1 MKKALKITGIVVGSL
16 VGLVL
21 VVAVVA
27 SLLVTSSGWLTKQV
41 KKYAPEFVNCEM
53 ELGKADLT
61 LFKTFPNV
69 GIDIEHVA
77 LINPMAG
84 SPSDTL
90 ANIDDLTVV
99 LDLKKLLKEKE
110 IVVRKCIL
118 EDAFVNLYTDTI
130 GNNNFDV
137 FKTQESGDT
146 TSTFDYLV
154 DIEEVKLKNTAL
166 VYTDDRSQMTAQTQG
181 LNLDLKGKMNEK
193 DIDADLTLDAAD
205 LSLKMKAIQL
215 ATKSLDLDF
224 DGDIANMDKIEGVV
238 KLATPDISLNLN
250 EPYLK
255 NDTLSL
261 NLPVQFSLKDMKGH
275 LDKAQIGLNRYLFD
289 VEGDVAIAEN
299 SDVNLDLA
307 LQTNPLVVED
317 VLTYLPEKVQQQLS
331 SIEYKGKA
339 TLSDVKVKGTLND
352 SLMPLISARVLTD
365 NLSVN
370 VKELPYPFT
379 EVNLDC
385 LLNLDLNS
393 DTNYLTIN
401 GVSAKFNRSSFTADG
416 VVDDLLG
423 DIGLKLKVKGDVPLT
438 DLKSFL
444 PKKMKLNGRTDLNLT
459 TNFTV
464 EQLMKSLD
472 DYNLNRLKANG
483 TLKIKDFAF
492 DMDTLHVASPLLNVG
507 LTLPASAK
515 GKDRKGAYVTLASQT
530 LQVKAGKGVQADLK
544 NPDIK
549 LSADNFKGGIEKMLV
564 DAALNFSKL
573 DVVYDDVT
581 AHIDAPA
588 LTLVTTPDKKAT
600 RLKARISLDGKDVVA
615 KMGKDLA
622 VNSSTLKVKASVDEN
637 KNKTDF
643 LNRWNPSADFTLGNA
658 VVQVD
663 GISEDIK
670 ISNIDF
676 LFNSHELDF
685 KKSTFRIGKSDM
697 SLQGSVVGIKE
708 WIEDHKN
715 LMKGEMQLTSN
726 YVDINEILDLTS
738 GLGRTDTIGP
748 STPSTSSGTEGSG
761 ASTNKGEEEGDPFM
775 VPEGID
781 FNFVLNTKKALYDNF
796 DLNNLNGTMTVKD
809 GTLILREIGFTN
821 KAAEMQL
828 TALYQSPRKNN
839 LLLAMDFHLLR
850 VQINDLLTMIPYI
863 DTLVPMLKTFDG
875 QAEFHIGAEASL
887 TSKYQ
892 PKISTLRAAADIEGK
907 NLTVNDKFTFTKITD
922 MLDISTNGSYRV
934 DSLDVQLTAY
944 KDEIDL
950 WPSQIAIGKYKVIV
964 DGRMKLDKNGEY
976 HLSVTQSPLPV
987 RLGLKISGPLNNL
1000 EYKLEGCKYPNLYK
1014 PNKRNDTEQMYFDLK
1029 RQIAERLK
1037 SNVR

>member
-1 MKKALKITGIVVGSL
+1 MKKALKITGIVLASL
-16 VGLVL
+16 VGLIL
-21 VVAVVA
+21 IVAGIAVA
-27 SLLVTSSGWLTKQV
+27 MVTSSGRLTKMV
-41 KKYAPEFVNCEM
+41 KKYAPEFITCEM

-69 GIDIEHVA
+69 GIDIENVA

-90 ANIDDLTVV
+90 ANINNLIVV
-99 LDLKKLLKEKE
+99 VDAKKFLKEKE
-110 IVVRKCIL
+110 IVVRRCIL
-118 EDAFVNLYTDTI
+118 EDAFVNLYTDSI

-137 FKTQESGDT
+137 FKSKETSDT

-154 DIEEVKLKNTAL
+154 DIEEVRLKNSAL
-166 VYTDDRSQMTAQTQG
+166 IYTDDRNGMMAQAQG
-181 LNLDLKGKMNEK
+181 LNLDLKGKMEDK
-193 DIDADLTLDAAD
+193 DIDADLTLDAED
-205 LSLKMKAIQL
+205 LRLKMKAIQL

-224 DGDIANMDKIEGVV
+224 DGDIANMDKIEGVL
-238 KLATPDISLNLN
+238 KLNTPDISLNLN
-250 EPYLK
+250 EPYLE
-255 NDTLSL
+255 NDTLNL
-261 NLPVQFSLKDMKGH
+261 NLPLQFSLKDMKGH

-289 VEGDVAIAEN
+289 VDGDVEIADN
-299 SDVNLDLA
+299 KDINLDLA
-307 LQTNPLVVED
+307 LNTNALVIED
-317 VLTYLPEKVQQQLS
+317 VLTYLPEKVQQKLS
-331 SIEYKGKA
+331 SIDYSGKA
-339 TLSDVKVKGTLND
+339 TLSDVEVKGTFND
-352 SLMPLISARVLTD
+352 SLMPLIKARVVTD
-365 NLSVN
+365 NVTVN
-370 VKELPYPFT
+370 VKQLPYPFT
-379 EVNLDC
+379 EVNLDGH
-385 LLNLDLNS
+385 LDLDLNTEANS
-393 DTNYLTIN
+393 FTVNN
-401 GVSAKFNRSSFTADG
+401 VKAKFNRSSFTADG
-416 VVDDLLG
+416 LVDDLLG

-438 DLKSFL
+438 DIKGFL
-444 PKKMKLNGRTDLNLT
+444 PKTMKLNGRTNLDLT

-464 EQLMKSLD
+464 DQLMKSLD

-492 DMDTLHVASPLLNVG
+492 DMDTINVTSPLLNVG
-507 LTLPASAK
+507 LTLPAAAK
-515 GKDRKGAYVTLASQT
+515 GKGRKGAYVSLASQT
-530 LQVKAGKGVQADLK
+530 LQAKAGKGIQADMK
-544 NPDIK
+544 SPDIK
-549 LSADNFKGGIEKMLV
+549 LSADNFKGSFEKMLL

-581 AHIDAPA
+581 AHLDAPA
-588 LTLVTTPDKKAT
+588 LTFVTTPEKNAK
-600 RLKARISLDGKDVVA
+600 RLNARITLDGKDIVA
-615 KMGKDLA
+615 KKGKDFAL
-622 VNSSTLKVKASVDEN
+622 NSNTLKVNASVDEN
-637 KNKTDF
+637 KKKTDF

-663 GISEDIK
+663 GIDEDIK

-685 KKSTFRIGKSDM
+685 KKSTFRLGKSDF
-697 SLQGSVVGIKE
+697 SLQGSVIGIKE
-708 WIEDHKN
+708 WVGDHKN

-726 YVDINEILDLTS
+726 YADINEILDLTS
-738 GLGRTDTIGP
+738 GLGHSDAEP
-748 STPSTSSGTEGSG
+748 SVPEPVEGVEATE
-761 ASTNKGEEEGDPFM
+761 TKGDDPFM

-839 LLLAMDFHLLR
+839 LYLAMDFHLLR

-875 QAEFHIGAEASL
+875 QAEFHIGAETRL
-887 TSKYQ
+887 TSNYQ
-892 PKISTLRAAADIEGK
+892 PKISTFRAAADIEGK
-907 NLTVNDKFTFTKITD
+907 NLTVKDKFTFTKITD
-922 MLDISTNGSYRV
+922 MLDISTNGQYRV
-934 DSLDVQLTAY
+934 DSLDVQLTAF

-950 WPSQIAIGKYKVIV
+950 WPSQIAIGKYKVTV

-987 RLGLKISGPLNNL
+987 RLGLMISGPLNNL

-1014 PNKRNDTEQMYFDLK
+1014 PNKRNDTEQMYFELK
-1029 RQIAERLK
+1029 KMIAERLK

>member
-1 MKKALKITGIVVGSL
+1 MKKALKITGIVLASL
-16 VGLVL
+16 VGLIL
-21 VVAVVA
+21 IVAGIAVA
-27 SLLVTSSGWLTKQV
+27 MVTSSGRLTKMV
-41 KKYAPEFVNCEM
+41 KKYAPEFITCEM

-69 GIDIEHVA
+69 GIDIDNVA

-118 EDAFVNLYTDTI
+118 EDAFVNLYTDSI

-137 FKTQESGDT
+137 FKSKETSDT

-154 DIEEVKLKNTAL
+154 DIEEVRLKNSAL
-166 VYTDDRSQMTAQTQG
+166 IYTDDRNGMMAQAHG
-181 LNLDLKGKMNEK
+181 LNLDLKGKMEDK
-193 DIDADLTLDAAD
+193 DIDADLTLDADD
-205 LSLKMKAIQL
+205 LRLKMKAIQL

-224 DGDIANMDKIEGVV
+224 DGDIANMDKIEGIV
-238 KLATPDISLNLN
+238 KLTTPDISLNLN
-250 EPYLK
+250 EPYLE
-255 NDTLSL
+255 NDTLNL
-261 NLPVQFSLKDMKGH
+261 NLPLQFSLKDMKGH

-289 VEGDVAIAEN
+289 VDGDVEIADN
-299 SDVNLDLA
+299 KDINLDLT
-307 LQTNPLVVED
+307 LNTNTLIIED
-317 VLTYLPEKVQQQLS
+317 VLTYLPEKVQQKLS
-331 SIEYKGKA
+331 SIDYSGKA
-339 TLSDVKVKGTLND
+339 TLSDVEVKGTFND
-352 SLMPLISARVLTD
+352 SLMPLIKARVVTD
-365 NLSVN
+365 NVTVN
-370 VKELPYPFT
+370 VKQLPYPFT
-379 EVNLDC
+379 EVNLDGH
-385 LLNLDLNS
+385 LDLDLNTEANS
-393 DTNYLTIN
+393 FTVNN
-401 GVSAKFNRSSFTADG
+401 VKAKFNRSSFTAEG
-416 VVDDLLG
+416 LLDDLLG

-438 DLKSFL
+438 DIKGFL
-444 PKKMKLNGRTDLNLT
+444 PKKMKINGRTNLDLT

-464 EQLMKSLD
+464 DQLMKSLD

-492 DMDTLHVASPLLNVG
+492 DMDTINVTSPLLNVG
-507 LTLPASAK
+507 LTLPAAAK
-515 GKDRKGAYVTLASQT
+515 GKGRKGAYVSLASQT
-530 LQVKAGKGVQADLK
+530 LQAKAGKGIQADMK
-544 NPDIK
+544 SPDIK
-549 LSADNFKGGIEKMLV
+549 LSADNFKGSFEKMLL

-581 AHIDAPA
+581 AHLDAPA
-588 LTLVTTPDKKAT
+588 LTFVTTPEKNGK
-600 RLKARISLDGKDVVA
+600 RLNARITLDGKDIVA
-615 KMGKDLA
+615 KKGKDFAL
-622 VNSSTLKVKASVDEN
+622 NSNTLKVNASVDEN
-637 KNKTDF
+637 KKKTDF

-658 VVQVD
+658 VLQVD
-663 GISEDIK
+663 GIDEDIK

-685 KKSTFRIGKSDM
+685 KKSTFRLGKSDF
-697 SLQGSVVGIKE
+697 SLQGSVIGIKE
-708 WIEDHKN
+708 WVEDHKN

-726 YVDINEILDLTS
+726 YADINEILDLTS
-738 GLGRTDTIGP
+738 GLGHSDAEPSVPESIEGVEATVTENTTD
-748 STPSTSSGTEGSG
+748 
-761 ASTNKGEEEGDPFM
+761 DPFM

-781 FNFVLNTKKALYDNF
+781 FNFVLNTKKALYDSF

-839 LLLAMDFHLLR
+839 LYLAMDFHLLR

-875 QAEFHIGAEASL
+875 QAEFHIGAETRL
-887 TSKYQ
+887 TSNYQ
-892 PKISTLRAAADIEGK
+892 PKISTFRAAADIEGK
-907 NLTVNDKFTFTKITD
+907 NLTVKDKFTFTKITD
-922 MLDISTNGSYRV
+922 MLDISTNGQYRV
-934 DSLDVQLTAY
+934 DSLDVQLTAF

-950 WPSQIAIGKYKVIV
+950 WPSQIAIGKYKVTV

-987 RLGLKISGPLNNL
+987 RLGLMISGPLNNL

-1014 PNKRNDTEQMYFDLK
+1014 PNKRNDTEQMYFELK
-1029 RQIAERLK
+1029 KMIADRLK
-1037 SNVR
+1037 ANVR

>member
-1 MKKALKITGIVVGSL
+1 MKKALKITGIVLASL
-16 VGLVL
+16 VGLIL
-21 VVAVVA
+21 IVAGIAVA
-27 SLLVTSSGWLTKQV
+27 MVTSSGRLTKMV
-41 KKYAPEFVNCEM
+41 KKYAPEFITCEM

-69 GIDIEHVA
+69 GIDIENVA

-118 EDAFVNLYTDTI
+118 EDAFVNLYTDSI

-137 FKTQESGDT
+137 FKSKETSDT

-154 DIEEVKLKNTAL
+154 DIEEVRLKNSAL
-166 VYTDDRSQMTAQTQG
+166 IYTDDRNGMMAQAHG
-181 LNLDLKGKMNEK
+181 LNLDLKGKMEDK
-193 DIDADLTLDAAD
+193 DIYADLTLDADD
-205 LSLKMKAIQL
+205 LRLKMKAIQL

-224 DGDIANMDKIEGVV
+224 DGDIANMDKIEGIV
-238 KLATPDISLNLN
+238 KLTTPDISLNLN
-250 EPYLK
+250 EPYLE
-255 NDTLSL
+255 NDTLNL
-261 NLPVQFSLKDMKGH
+261 NLPLQFSLKDMKGH
-275 LDKAQIGLNRYLFD
+275 LDKAQIGLNRYLIDVDGD
-289 VEGDVAIAEN
+289 VEIADN
-299 SDVNLDLA
+299 KDINLDLA
-307 LQTNPLVVED
+307 LNTNALVIED
-317 VLTYLPEKVQQQLS
+317 VLTYLPEKVQQKLS
-331 SIEYKGKA
+331 SIDYSGKA
-339 TLSDVKVKGTLND
+339 TLSDVEVKGTFND
-352 SLMPLISARVLTD
+352 SLMPLIKARVVTD
-365 NLSVN
+365 NVTVN
-370 VKELPYPFT
+370 VKQLPYPFT
-379 EVNLDC
+379 EVNLDG
-385 LLNLDLNS
+385 LLDLDLNTEANS
-393 DTNYLTIN
+393 FTVNN
-401 GVSAKFNRSSFTADG
+401 VKAKFNRSSFTADG
-416 VVDDLLG
+416 LVDDLLG
-423 DIGLKLKVKGDVPLT
+423 DIGLKLKVKGDVPMA
-438 DLKSFL
+438 DIKGFL
-444 PKKMKLNGRTDLNLT
+444 PKTMKLNGRTNLDLT

-464 EQLMKSLD
+464 DQLMKSLD

-492 DMDTLHVASPLLNVG
+492 DMDTIHVASPLLNVG
-507 LTLPASAK
+507 LTLPAAAK
-515 GKDRKGAYVTLASQT
+515 GKGRKGAYVSLASQT
-530 LQVKAGKGVQADLK
+530 LQAKAGKGIQADMK
-544 NPDIK
+544 SPDIK
-549 LSADNFKGGIEKMLV
+549 LSADNFKGGFEKMLL

-581 AHIDAPA
+581 AHLDAPA
-588 LTLVTTPDKKAT
+588 LTFVTTPEKNAK
-600 RLKARISLDGKDVVA
+600 RLNARITLDGKDIVA
-615 KMGKDLA
+615 KKGKDFAL
-622 VNSSTLKVKASVDEN
+622 NSNTLKVNASVDEN
-637 KNKTDF
+637 KKKTDF

-663 GISEDIK
+663 GIDEDIK

-685 KKSTFRIGKSDM
+685 KKSTFRLGKSDF
-697 SLQGSVVGIKE
+697 SLQGSVIGIKE
-708 WIEDHKN
+708 WVEDHKN

-726 YVDINEILDLTS
+726 YADINEILELTS
-738 GLGRTDTIGP
+738 GLGHSDAEP
-748 STPSTSSGTEGSG
+748 SAPEPVEGVEATETQGD
-761 ASTNKGEEEGDPFM
+761 DPFM

-781 FNFVLNTKKALYDNF
+781 FIFVLNTKKALYDNF

-839 LLLAMDFHLLR
+839 LYLAMDFHLLR

-875 QAEFHIGAEASL
+875 QAEFHIGAETRL
-887 TSKYQ
+887 TSNYQ
-892 PKISTLRAAADIEGK
+892 PKISTFRAAADIEGK
-907 NLTVNDKFTFTKITD
+907 NLTVKDKFTFTKITD
-922 MLDISTNGSYRV
+922 MLDISTNGQYRV
-934 DSLDVQLTAY
+934 DSLDVQLTAF

-950 WPSQIAIGKYKVIV
+950 WPSQIAIGKYKVTV

-987 RLGLKISGPLNNL
+987 RLGLMISGPLNNL

-1014 PNKRNDTEQMYFDLK
+1014 PNKRNDTEQMYFELK
-1029 RQIAERLK
+1029 KMIAERLK

>member
-1 MKKALKITGIVVGSL
+1 MKKALKITGIVLASL
-16 VGLVL
+16 VGVALI
-21 VVAVVA
+21 VVGIAVA
-27 SLLVTSSGWLTKQV
+27 MLTSSGRLTKMV
-41 KKYAPEFVNCEM
+41 KKYAPKFITCEM

-69 GIDIEHVA
+69 GIDIENVA
-77 LINPMAG
+77 FINPMAG

-90 ANIDDLTVV
+90 ANIDDLTVA
-99 LDLKKLLKEKE
+99 LDIKKLLKEKE
-110 IVVRKCIL
+110 IVIRKCIL
-118 EDAFVNLYTDTI
+118 EDAFVNLYTDSI
-130 GNNNFDV
+130 GNNNFNV
-137 FKTQESGDT
+137 FKTKESSDT
-146 TSTFDYLV
+146 TRTFDYLV
-154 DIEEVKLKNTAL
+154 DIEEVKLKNSTL
-166 VYTDDRSQMTAQTQG
+166 FYTDDRHQMTAQAKG
-181 LNLDLKGKMNEK
+181 LNLDLKGKMADK
-193 DIDADLTLDAAD
+193 DIDADLTLNAED
-205 LSLKMKAIQL
+205 LSLKMKAVQL
-215 ATKSLDLDF
+215 ATKSVDIDF
-224 DGDIANMDKIEGVV
+224 DGDIADMDKIEGTL
-238 KLATPDISLNLN
+238 KLATPDISLCLN
-250 EPYLK
+250 EPYLE

-261 NLPVQFSLKDMKGH
+261 NAPLQFSLKDMKGH
-275 LDKAQIGLNRYLFD
+275 LDKAQIGLNKYVID
-289 VEGDVAIAEN
+289 VDGDAEIEKN
-299 SDVNLDLA
+299 GDVNLDLA
-307 LQTNPLVVED
+307 LNTNTLVVED
-317 VLTYLPEKVQQQLS
+317 VLTYLPIKLQQKLS

-339 TLSDVKVKGTLND
+339 TLSDVEVKGTLND
-352 SLMPLISARVLTD
+352 SLMPLIKAKVVTD
-365 NLSVN
+365 DVTVN
-370 VKELPYPFT
+370 VKKLPYPFT
-379 EVNLDC
+379 EVNLDGD
-385 LLNLDLNS
+385 LALDLNS
-393 DTNYLTIN
+393 DNNTLTVNSI
-401 GVSAKFNRSSFTADG
+401 SAKFNRSNITADG

-438 DLKSFL
+438 DLKGFL

-464 EQLMKSLD
+464 DQLMKSLD

-492 DMDTLHVASPLLNVG
+492 DMDTIHVTSPLMNVG

-549 LSADNFKGGIEKMLV
+549 LSADNFKGGVEKMLV
-564 DAALNFSKL
+564 DAALNFSHL
-573 DVVYDDVT
+573 DLVYDTIT

-588 LTLVTTPDKKAT
+588 ITFVTTPDKSAK
-600 RLKARISLDGKDVVA
+600 RLKARVTLDGNDIDA
-615 KMGKDLA
+615 KMGKGYAL
-622 VNSSTLKVKASVDEN
+622 NSNTLKLKASIDEN
-637 KNKTDF
+637 KQKTDF
-643 LNRWNPSADFTLGNA
+643 LNHWNPAADFTLGNA
-658 VVQVD
+658 VLQVV
-663 GISEDIK
+663 GIDEDIK

-685 KKSTFRIGKSDM
+685 KKSTIRLGQSDF

-715 LMKGEMQLTSN
+715 LMKGDMQLTSN

-738 GLGRTDTIGP
+738 GLGVADSGP
-748 STPSTSSGTEGSG
+748 STGSGTDSAT
-761 ASTNKGEEEGDPFM
+761 ASKDGDPFM

-781 FNFVLNTKKALYDNF
+781 FNFVLNTKKALYDSF

-839 LLLAMDFHLLR
+839 LFLAMDFHLLR

-875 QAEFHIGAEASL
+875 QAEFHIGAETNL
-887 TSKYQ
+887 TSSYQ

-922 MLDISTNGSYRV
+922 MLDISTDGSYRV
-934 DSLDVQLTAY
+934 DSLDVQLTAF

-950 WPSQIAIGKYKVIV
+950 WPSQIAIGKYKVTV
-964 DGRMKLDKNGEY
+964 DGRMKLNKNGEY

-1014 PNKRNDTEQMYFDLK
+1014 PNKRNDTEQMYYELK
-1029 RQIAERLK
+1029 KQIADRLK
-1037 SNVR
+1037 ENVR

>member
-1 MKKALKITGIVVGSL
+1 MKKALKITGIVLASL
-16 VGLVL
+16 VGLIL
-21 VVAVVA
+21 IVAGIAVA
-27 SLLVTSSGWLTKQV
+27 MVTSSGRLTKMV
-41 KKYAPEFVNCEM
+41 KKYAPEFITCEM

-69 GIDIEHVA
+69 GIDIDNVA

-84 SPSDTL
+84 SSSDTL
-90 ANIDDLTVV
+90 ASIDDLTVV

-118 EDAFVNLYTDTI
+118 EDAFVNLYTDSI

-137 FKTQESGDT
+137 FKSKETSDT

-154 DIEEVKLKNTAL
+154 DIEEVRLKNSAL
-166 VYTDDRSQMTAQTQG
+166 IYTDDRNGMTAQAQG
-181 LNLDLKGKMNEK
+181 LNLDLKGKMEDK
-193 DIDADLTLDAAD
+193 DIDADLTLDADD
-205 LSLKMKAIQL
+205 LRLKMKAIQL
-215 ATKSLDLDF
+215 AMKSLDLDF
-224 DGDIANMDKIEGVV
+224 DGDIANLDKIEGIV
-238 KLATPDISLNLN
+238 KLTTPDISLNLN
-250 EPYLK
+250 EPYLE
-255 NDTLSL
+255 NDTLNL
-261 NLPVQFSLKDMKGH
+261 NLPLQFSLKDMKGH

-289 VEGDVAIAEN
+289 VDGDVEIADN
-299 SDVNLDLA
+299 KDINLDLA
-307 LQTNPLVVED
+307 LNTNTLIIEE
-317 VLTYLPEKVQQQLS
+317 VLTYLPEKVQQKLS
-331 SIEYKGKA
+331 SIDYSGKA
-339 TLSDVKVKGTLND
+339 TLSDVEVKGTFND
-352 SLMPLISARVLTD
+352 SLMPLIKARVVTD
-365 NLSVN
+365 NVTVN
-370 VKELPYPFT
+370 VKQLPYPFT
-379 EVNLDC
+379 EVNLDGH
-385 LLNLDLNS
+385 LDLDLNTEANS
-393 DTNYLTIN
+393 FTVNN
-401 GVSAKFNRSSFTADG
+401 VKAKFNRSSFTADG
-416 VVDDLLG
+416 LVDDLLG
-423 DIGLKLKVKGDVPLT
+423 DIGLKLKVKGDVPMT
-438 DLKSFL
+438 DIKGFL
-444 PKKMKLNGRTDLNLT
+444 PKKMKLNGRTNLDLT

-464 EQLMKSLD
+464 DQLMKSLD

-492 DMDTLHVASPLLNVG
+492 DMDTIHVTSPLLNVG
-507 LTLPASAK
+507 LTLPAAAK
-515 GKDRKGAYVTLASQT
+515 GKGRKGAYVSLASQT
-530 LQVKAGKGVQADLK
+530 LQAKAGKGIQADMK
-544 NPDIK
+544 SPDIK
-549 LSADNFKGGIEKMLV
+549 LSADNFKGGFEKMLL

-581 AHIDAPA
+581 AHLDAPA
-588 LTLVTTPDKKAT
+588 LTFVTTPEKNAK
-600 RLKARISLDGKDVVA
+600 RLNARITLDGKDIVA
-615 KMGKDLA
+615 KKGKDFAL
-622 VNSSTLKVKASVDEN
+622 NSNTLKVNASVDEN
-637 KNKTDF
+637 KKKTDF

-663 GISEDIK
+663 GIDEDIK

-685 KKSTFRIGKSDM
+685 KKSTFRLGKSDF
-697 SLQGSVVGIKE
+697 SLQGSVIGIKE
-708 WIEDHKN
+708 WVEDHKN

-726 YVDINEILDLTS
+726 YADINEILDLTS
-738 GLGRTDTIGP
+738 GLGHSDAEPSVPESIEGVEATVTENTTD
-748 STPSTSSGTEGSG
+748 
-761 ASTNKGEEEGDPFM
+761 DPFM

-839 LLLAMDFHLLR
+839 LYLAMDFHLLR

-875 QAEFHIGAEASL
+875 QAEFHIGAETRL
-887 TSKYQ
+887 TSNYQ
-892 PKISTLRAAADIEGK
+892 PKISTFRAAADIEGK
-907 NLTVNDKFTFTKITD
+907 NLTVKDKFTFTKITD
-922 MLDISTNGSYRV
+922 MLDISTNGQYRV
-934 DSLDVQLTAY
+934 DSLDVQLTAF

-950 WPSQIAIGKYKVIV
+950 WPSQIAIGKYKVTV

-987 RLGLKISGPLNNL
+987 RLGLMISGPLNNL

-1014 PNKRNDTEQMYFDLK
+1014 PNKRNDTEQMYFELK
-1029 RQIAERLK
+1029 KMIAERLK

>member
-1 MKKALKITGIVVGSL
+1 MKKALKITGIVLASL
-16 VGLVL
+16 VGLIL
-21 VVAVVA
+21 IVAGIAVA
-27 SLLVTSSGWLTKQV
+27 MVTSSGRLTKMV
-41 KKYAPEFVNCEM
+41 KKYAPEFITCEM

-69 GIDIEHVA
+69 GIDIENVA

-118 EDAFVNLYTDTI
+118 EDAFVNLYTDSI

-137 FKTQESGDT
+137 FKSKESSDT

-154 DIEEVKLKNTAL
+154 DIEEVKLKNSSL
-166 VYTDDRSQMTAQTQG
+166 IYTDDRNGMMAQAQG
-181 LNLDLKGKMNEK
+181 LNLDLKGKMEDK
-193 DIDADLTLDAAD
+193 DIDADLALDAED
-205 LSLKMKAIQL
+205 LRLKMKAIQM

-238 KLATPDISLNLN
+238 KLNTPDISLNLN
-250 EPYLK
+250 EPYLE
-255 NDTLSL
+255 NDTLNL
-261 NLPVQFSLKDMKGH
+261 NLPLQFSLKDMKGH
-275 LDKAQIGLNRYLFD
+275 LDKAQIGLNRYQFD
-289 VEGDVAIAEN
+289 VNGDVAIAEN
-299 SDVNLDLA
+299 KDINLDLA
-307 LQTNPLVVED
+307 LNTNALVIED
-317 VLTYLPEKVQQQLS
+317 VLTYLPEKVQQKLS
-331 SIEYKGKA
+331 SIEYTGKA
-339 TLSDVKVKGTLND
+339 TLSDVEVKGTFND
-352 SLMPLISARVLTD
+352 SLMPLIKARVVTD
-365 NLSVN
+365 NVTVN
-370 VKELPYPFT
+370 VKQLPYPFT
-379 EVNLDC
+379 EVNLDGH
-385 LLNLDLNS
+385 LDLDLNTEANS
-393 DTNYLTIN
+393 FTVNN
-401 GVSAKFNRSSFTADG
+401 VKAKFNRSSFTADG

-438 DLKSFL
+438 DIKGFL
-444 PKKMKLNGRTDLNLT
+444 PKKLKLNGRTNLDLT

-464 EQLMKSLD
+464 DQLMKSLD

-483 TLKIKDFAF
+483 ALKIKDFAF
-492 DMDTLHVASPLLNVG
+492 DMDTIHVTSPLLNVG

-515 GKDRKGAYVTLASQT
+515 GKGRKGAYVSLASQT
-530 LQVKAGKGVQADLK
+530 LQAKAGKGIQADMK
-544 NPDIK
+544 SPDIK
-549 LSADNFKGGIEKMLV
+549 LSADNFKGGFEKMLL

-581 AHIDAPA
+581 THLDAPA
-588 LTLVTTPDKKAT
+588 LTFVTTPEKNAK
-600 RLKARISLDGKDVVA
+600 RLNARITLDGKDIVA
-615 KMGKDLA
+615 KKGKDFAL
-622 VNSSTLKVKASVDEN
+622 NSNTLKVNASVDEN
-637 KNKTDF
+637 KKKTDF

-663 GISEDIK
+663 GIDEDIK

-685 KKSTFRIGKSDM
+685 KKSTFRLGKSDF
-697 SLQGSVVGIKE
+697 SLQGSVIGIKE
-708 WIEDHKN
+708 WVEDHKN

-726 YVDINEILDLTS
+726 FADINEILDLTS
-738 GLGRTDTIGP
+738 GLGHSDAEPSVPESIEGVEATVTENTTD
-748 STPSTSSGTEGSG
+748 
-761 ASTNKGEEEGDPFM
+761 DPFM

-839 LLLAMDFHLLR
+839 LYLAMDFHLLR

-875 QAEFHIGAEASL
+875 QAEFHIGAETRL
-887 TSKYQ
+887 TSNYQ
-892 PKISTLRAAADIEGK
+892 PKISTFRAAADIEGK
-907 NLTVNDKFTFTKITD
+907 NLTVKDKFTFTKITD
-922 MLDISTNGSYRV
+922 MLDISTNGQYRV
-934 DSLDVQLTAY
+934 DSLDVQLTAF

-950 WPSQIAIGKYKVIV
+950 WPSQIAIGKYKVTV

-987 RLGLKISGPLNNL
+987 RLGLMISGPLNNL

-1029 RQIAERLK
+1029 KRIAERLK

>member
-1 MKKALKITGIVVGSL
+1 MKKALKITGIVLASL
-16 VGLVL
+16 VGLIL
-21 VVAVVA
+21 IVAGIAVA
-27 SLLVTSSGWLTKQV
+27 MVTSSGRLTKMV
-41 KKYAPEFVNCEM
+41 KKYAPEFITCEM

-69 GIDIEHVA
+69 GIDIENVA

-90 ANIDDLTVV
+90 ANINNLIVV
-99 LDLKKLLKEKE
+99 VDAKKFLKEKE
-110 IVVRKCIL
+110 IVVRRCIL
-118 EDAFVNLYTDTI
+118 EDAFVNLYTDSI

-137 FKTQESGDT
+137 FKSKETSDT

-154 DIEEVKLKNTAL
+154 DIEEVRLKNSAL
-166 VYTDDRSQMTAQTQG
+166 IYTDDRNGMMAQAQG
-181 LNLDLKGKMNEK
+181 LNLDLKGKMEDK
-193 DIDADLTLDAAD
+193 DIDADLTLDAED
-205 LSLKMKAIQL
+205 LRLKMKAIQL

-224 DGDIANMDKIEGVV
+224 DGDIANMDKIEGVL
-238 KLATPDISLNLN
+238 KLNTPDISLNLN
-250 EPYLK
+250 EPYLE
-255 NDTLSL
+255 NDTLNL
-261 NLPVQFSLKDMKGH
+261 NLPLQFSLKDMKGH

-289 VEGDVAIAEN
+289 VDGDVEIADN
-299 SDVNLDLA
+299 KDINLDLA
-307 LQTNPLVVED
+307 LNTNALVIED
-317 VLTYLPEKVQQQLS
+317 VLTYLPEKVQQKLS
-331 SIEYKGKA
+331 SIDYSGKA
-339 TLSDVKVKGTLND
+339 TLSDVEVKGTFND
-352 SLMPLISARVLTD
+352 SLMPLIKARVVTD
-365 NLSVN
+365 NVTVN
-370 VKELPYPFT
+370 VKQLPYPFT
-379 EVNLDC
+379 EVNLDGH
-385 LLNLDLNS
+385 LDLDLNTEANS
-393 DTNYLTIN
+393 FTVNN
-401 GVSAKFNRSSFTADG
+401 VKAKFNRSSFTAEG
-416 VVDDLLG
+416 LVDDLLG

-438 DLKSFL
+438 DIKGFL
-444 PKKMKLNGRTDLNLT
+444 PKKMKLNGRTNLDLA

-464 EQLMKSLD
+464 DQLMKSLD

-492 DMDTLHVASPLLNVG
+492 DMDTINVTSPLLNVG

-515 GKDRKGAYVTLASQT
+515 GKGRKGAYVSLASQT
-530 LQVKAGKGVQADLK
+530 LQAKAGKGIQADMK
-544 NPDIK
+544 SPDIK
-549 LSADNFKGGIEKMLV
+549 LSADNFKGSFEKMLL

-581 AHIDAPA
+581 AHLDAPA
-588 LTLVTTPDKKAT
+588 LTFVTTPEKNAK
-600 RLKARISLDGKDVVA
+600 RLNARITLDGKDIVA
-615 KMGKDLA
+615 KKGKDFAL
-622 VNSSTLKVKASVDEN
+622 NSNTLKVNASVDEN
-637 KNKTDF
+637 KKKTDF

-663 GISEDIK
+663 GIDEDIK

-685 KKSTFRIGKSDM
+685 KKSTFRLGKSDF
-697 SLQGSVVGIKE
+697 SLQGSVIGIKE
-708 WIEDHKN
+708 WVGDHKN

-726 YVDINEILDLTS
+726 YADINEILDLTS
-738 GLGRTDTIGP
+738 GLGHSDAEP
-748 STPSTSSGTEGSG
+748 SVPEPVEGVEATE
-761 ASTNKGEEEGDPFM
+761 TKGDDPFM

-839 LLLAMDFHLLR
+839 LYLAMDFHLLR

-875 QAEFHIGAEASL
+875 QAEFHIGAETRL
-887 TSKYQ
+887 TSNYQ
-892 PKISTLRAAADIEGK
+892 PKISTFRAAADIEGK
-907 NLTVNDKFTFTKITD
+907 NLTVKDKFTFTKITD
-922 MLDISTNGSYRV
+922 MLDISTNGQYRV
-934 DSLDVQLTAY
+934 DSLDVQLTAF

-950 WPSQIAIGKYKVIV
+950 WPSQIAIGKYKVTV

-987 RLGLKISGPLNNL
+987 RLGLMISGPLNNL

-1014 PNKRNDTEQMYFDLK
+1014 PNKRNDTEQMYFELK
-1029 RQIAERLK
+1029 KMIAERLK